1 MVAWPDSSSK
11 VVIICSHNA
20 RFEFKNVSTVTMNG
34 FKFVRCFQNHVQSVD
49 QFQLEHSG
57 FFSNGEAMIN
67 GTVLTIDESSANLDS
82 VAFIASIEK
91 LQTST
96 KPQLSENCFERTLSI
111 ESMSIVIILLLKH
124 SIIRITESLFAGNK
138 VDLGAV
144 IYSEF
149 GNDTDIVNTIF
160 VNNGA
165 GQQCNDDCC
174 FNGGIVYASENRKTI
189 NIYHSKFE
197 KNFGMTFFV

>member
-1 MVAWPDSSSK
+1 
-11 VVIICSHNA
+11 
-20 RFEFKNVSTVTMNG
+20 
-34 FKFVRCFQNHVQSVD
+34 
-49 QFQLEHSG
+49 
-57 FFSNGEAMIN
+57 MIN

-96 KPQLSENCFERTLSI
+96 KPQLPENCFERTLSV
-111 ESMSIVIILLLKH
+111 ESMNIIVIVLLLKH
-124 SIIRITESLFAGNK
+124 SNIRITESLFAGNK

-144 IYSEF
+144 IYSKF

-160 VNNGA
+160 VNNNA

-174 FNGGIVYASENRKTI
+174 FNEGIVYASESRKTI
-189 NIYHSKFE
+189 NTYHSKFE
-197 KNFGMTFFV
+197 KNFGITFFLSRCMTIHTQAQSVLFTANLLIIQ